1 MLEKTR
7 VVLDYPHEKNFHIFY
22 YLMTGLDKELMKKL
36 HLVGI
41 QSHKYLIIILFLVF
55 LM

>member
-22 YLMTGLDKELMKKL
+22 YLMTGIDKELLKKL

-41 QSHKYLIIILFLVF
+41 QAHKYDNFYLLNFFLI
-55 LM
+55 